1 MKKTYII
8 FLYCTLICFA
18 KIQAKTIY
26 DFSKSAKIRDWLVVD
41 DVVMGGRSLGS
52 LSMNENG
59 HGLFSGY
66 ISLENYGGFSSIRMR
81 QKEIKLEDA
90 QVIVIRVFGDNKFYQ
105 MRIRSEY
112 YDRHVYVNKF
122 YAKNGWSVI
131 KIPLN
136 TMEPQFRGRKLKM
149 NNFNS
154 NSIVELGILIGNKVE
169 EDFSL
174 LIDYIILQ

>member
-1 MKKTYII
+1 
-8 FLYCTLICFA
+8 
-18 KIQAKTIY
+18 
-26 DFSKSAKIRDWLVVD
+26 
-41 DVVMGGRSLGS
+41 
-52 LSMNENG
+52 
-59 HGLFSGY
+59 
-66 ISLENYGGFSSIRMR
+66 MR

-169 EDFSL
+169 EEFSL
-174 LIDYIILQ
+174 LIDYIILE

>member
-1 MKKTYII
+1 M
-8 FLYCTLICFA
+8 
-18 KIQAKTIY
+18 QAKTIY

-112 YDRHVYVNKF
+112 YDRHVYVHKF
-122 YAKNGWSVI
+122 YAKDEWQEI
-131 KIPLN
+131 KIPLYN
-136 TMEPQFRGRKLKM
+136 MEPQFRGRKLRM
-149 NNFNS
+149 RNFNS
-154 NSIVELGILIGNKVE
+154 NSIVEFGILIGNKVNE
-169 EDFSL
+169 EFSL
-174 LIDYIILQ
+174 LIDYIAFE